1 MTKRSSR
8 YASSQRFVADPSGR
22 PLFSGLM
29 PRRIKPA
36 TGILEHRIVAGERL
50 DQLGKNYFN
59 DDRQWWRIAD
69 ANQNILCATDITAT
83 EPGLGAQ
90 SSSEE
95 SMSGRTILVPAK
107 EE

>member
-1 MTKRSSR
+1 MAKRTSR
-8 YASSQRFVADPSGR
+8 YARSPRFAPGSSGQSVFP
-22 PLFSGLM
+22 GLM
-29 PRRIKPA
+29 PRRIGPA
-36 TGILEHRIVAGERL
+36 TGILEHRIAAGERL

-69 ANQNILCATDITAT
+69 ANQNVLCATDITAT
-83 EPGLGAQ
+83 EPAPDMDSPDQ
-90 SSSEE
+90 T